1 MPSFRRLLIGLVAL
15 GSAGQAEPITSSPRP
30 DAVSVTVYRAPY
42 SSDRLD
48 LNWLQGFALI
58 SERRQVSIP
67 AGEGS
72 IRFEGVAGGIIPESA
87 IVTGL
92 PDGVV
97 EKNQDALLLSPA
109 SLLERSLGRRV
120 HLRRTS
126 LATGQVREHEA
137 VIRSGAGGAV
147 VLQTE
152 AGFEALQCSG
162 LNETIVYPSVPPD
175 LSAKP
180 TLSVRTRSPAA
191 ATANVTLSYLAS
203 GFDWQANY
211 VATMRPDGRSV
222 DLFAWVTLANGDET
236 SFVNA
241 DTQAV
246 AGRLNRVEEDRPR
259 RERGGGDGELNLRCW
274 AAATTSDIPL
284 RQRERSSPFAPPP
297 PPPPPPP
304 MAMAPPPPAEDGA
317 ENIVVTGSRVARQ
330 ETLGDLK
337 LYRLPEPVTVAAMSQ
352 KQVAFLDL
360 NNVPVEVIYRVRLAA
375 DDEEESQAAQL
386 MLRFQNEQKSR
397 LGVPLPKGSVALF
410 EHQAGRPLLIGE
422 TRLDDKA
429 VGEEV
434 ELGYAESPAVRWTAE
449 ETDSGDRWTSR
460 RLTLTNANPRPVRA
474 EVRLSLDDGETF
486 QRTSS
491 KLSRKE
497 GAWLWTPT
505 VPANGSVSL
514 TYRINKPD

>member
-1 MPSFRRLLIGLVAL
+1 MRLAGLLLAAL
-15 GSAGQAEPITSSPRP
+15 LAWSVPGRVEPLTSSPGP
-30 DAVSVTVYRAPY
+30 EAVSVTIYRAPHRG
-42 SSDRLD
+42 SGQFD

-67 AGEGS
+67 AGDGS

-92 PDGVV
+92 PDGVI

-126 LATGQVREHEA
+126 AATGEVREHEA

-162 LNETIVYPSVPPD
+162 LNETIVYPSVPED

-191 ATANVTLSYLAS
+191 TSVTVTLSYLAS

-211 VATMRPDGRSV
+211 VARMRPDGRSI

-236 SFVNA
+236 SFRNA
-241 DTQAV
+241 NTQAV
-246 AGRLNRVEEDRPR
+246 AGRLNRVEQDRPR
-259 RERGGGDGELNLRCW
+259 RERAGGELNLQCW
-274 AAATTSDIPL
+274 PSATTSDIPL
-284 RQRERSSPFAPPP
+284 RERPQIDGLPPP

-304 MAMAPPPPAEDGA
+304 PAMAPAPPAEDGA

-330 ETLGDLK
+330 EALGDLK

-360 NNVPVEVIYRVRLAA
+360 KAVPVEVIYRARMSA
-375 DDEEESQAAQL
+375 DEAEEGEAAQL
-386 MLRFQNEQKSR
+386 MLRVQNERRNR
-397 LGVPLPKGSVALF
+397 LGVPLPQGSVALF
-410 EHQAGRPLLIGE
+410 EEQAGRPLLVGE
-422 TRLDDKA
+422 TSTTDKA
-429 VGEEV
+429 IGEEV
-434 ELGYAESPAVRWTAE
+434 EFGFSESPAVRWSSESIAST
-449 ETDSGDRWTSR
+449 DRWRDMRVTI
-460 RLTLTNANPRPVRA
+460 TNANPRPIRV
-474 EVRLSLDDGETF
+474 ELRLGLDDGDRLE
-486 QRTSS
+486 RPSA
-491 KLSRKE
+491 KLVRKE
-497 GAWLWTPT
+497 GTWLWAAA
-505 VPANGSVSL
+505 VPANGTATLS
-514 TYRINKPD
+514 YRVVQPD